1 MAGGAPRRVSRDAR
15 ILARALKKPS
25 LRLAIEINKRVREQ
39 DERFEEP
46 EDLER
51 VSRALSSVDR
61 EENPVVAAA
70 ILAYRVT
77 RAQGFAEGNKRTA
90 LLLAR
95 WVLDNSG
102 IDGSRVLPTDDLVF
116 ADLLIQGA
124 SGVDVES
131 DIIARLQERI

>member
-1 MAGGAPRRVSRDAR
+1 
-15 ILARALKKPS
+15 LKKPS
-25 LRLAIEINKRVREQ
+25 LRLAIEINKRVRDK
-39 DERFEEP
+39 DEWFEEP
-46 EDLER
+46 DDLER

-61 EENPVVAAA
+61 EEHPVVAAG

-95 WVLDNSG
+95 WILDNNG
-102 IDGSRVLPTDDLVF
+102 VDGNMVLPTDDLVL
-116 ADLLIQGA
+116 ADLLIQAA
-124 SGVDVES
+124 SGADVES